1 MDREQDS
8 TASAQERRRV
18 ALLIAAHSEADYP
31 RTGWSGVAVLER
43 PDDEQADAEF
53 SDDQYA
59 EDEHSDDEPDS
70 NWVSEEG
77 AEEIV
82 EGGIPD
88 AEAGP
93 EPSPEDEKPAEKPR
107 KKKKRDDADA
117 APLGTSKAVETM
129 FRNAIRA
136 ELDIIALAATKA
148 NIMISLNGFIISA
161 LMISGA
167 FLFNS
172 SPSFLIPAAVFIL
185 TSAGSITFALLAA
198 SPERAHSLESLKDW
212 WRDRKAGEAT
222 WSDLSGYLMRGNGA
236 SHASG
241 DHQRNLLIYED
252 RVQVSHDD
260 FWGEMQALL
269 RDRDEIYRQM
279 SDHLYWL
286 GQMAN
291 RKFKLLNV
299 SYSVFRWGLVSAIA
313 TFLLIKSTVWA
324 FPALAADE
332 ERPAP
337 NLGISEFSDIYEP
350 SAVQQLP
357 DGRILVVE
365 DEASRAVSILSFG
378 DDGRL
383 IEDNALDL
391 KVTRG
396 FGRTLSDLE
405 GLSVDDNGFIYAI
418 TSHSPTKDDERKPE
432 REQLLR
438 FQIKGGQV
446 GEIGSYTGL
455 YSALA
460 GADALRASILE
471 KTGEEVDFEAI
482 NIEGLSF
489 HKATGQLL
497 LGMRSPMVGDESLI
511 IVIENP
517 VDVLTADAAPQF
529 GEPIVLD
536 LQGGGIRALSYD
548 PVLGSFLIVN
558 EIEDA
563 EGDKMSQ
570 MWTWSGNADDTP
582 TALELPGMINLN
594 NVESVDSV
602 TVAGED
608 RLLIMSDEGNA
619 KKNEPAKYLL
629 LDYAQLPNS

>member
-1 MDREQDS
+1 MDPQQDS
-8 TASAQERRRV
+8 TAAAQDRRRIALLMAAHFEAESRVGVRSDV
-18 ALLIAAHSEADYP
+18 ALL
-31 RTGWSGVAVLER
+31 ER
-43 PDDEQADAEF
+43 PADADDDEIPAAVTPAEPE
-53 SDDQYA
+53 A
-59 EDEHSDDEPDS
+59 EDVDDTS
-70 NWVSEEG
+70 L
-77 AEEIV
+77 AEE
-82 EGGIPD
+82 E

-93 EPSPEDEKPAEKPR
+93 ETADEEPAAEKPR
-107 KKKKRDDADA
+107 KKKKRDEADA

-172 SPSFLIPAAVFIL
+172 SPSFLVPAAVFIL

-198 SPERAHSLESLKDW
+198 SPERANSLESLKEW

-222 WSDLSGYLMRGNGA
+222 WSDLSGYLMRGSATN
-236 SHASG
+236 HASG
-241 DHQRNLLIYED
+241 DQRNLLIYED

-260 FWGEMQALL
+260 FWGEMQVLL

-286 GQMAN
+286 GKMAN

-299 SYSVFRWGLVSAIA
+299 SYSVFRWGLVASIA

-324 FPALAADE
+324 FPALADDKDRAV
-332 ERPAP
+332 P
-337 NLGISEFSDIYEP
+337 NFGIAEFSDIYEP
-350 SAVQQLP
+350 SAVQQMP

-365 DEASRAVSILSFG
+365 DEASRAVNILTFG

-383 IEDNALDL
+383 VEDNALDL

-405 GLSVDDNGFIYAI
+405 GLSVDDDGFIYAI
-418 TSHSPTKDDERKPE
+418 TSHSPTKKDDRKPE

-446 GEIGSYTGL
+446 GDIGSYTGL
-455 YSALA
+455 HTALG
-460 GADALRASILE
+460 GAEALKASILE
-471 KTGEEVDFEAI
+471 KTGEEIDFHEI

-489 HKATGQLL
+489 HKATGNLL
-497 LGMRSPMVGDESLI
+497 LGMRSPMVGADSLI

-517 VDVLTADAAPQF
+517 EEVLAGSAAPQF
-529 GEPIVLD
+529 GDPIMLD

-570 MWTWSGNADDTP
+570 MWSWTGDPADPP
-582 TALELPGMINLN
+582 TALEMPGMIDLN

-602 TVAGED
+602 TVGGED
-608 RLLIMSDEGNA
+608 RLLIMSDEGDP
-619 KKNEPAKYLL
+619 KKDRPAKYLL
-629 LDYAQLPNS
+629 LDYAQLPAL

>member
-1 MDREQDS
+1 MTSWEDS
-8 TASAQERRRV
+8 TAAHDRRRV
-18 ALLIAAHSEADYP
+18 AMLIAAHTDAEVAYREGSE
-31 RTGWSGVAVLER
+31 VAVLDRPR
-43 PDDEQADAEF
+43 PDPAPVDGRADDDPVPDGRAEVTGESADADAAQPEAACE
-53 SDDQYA
+53 A
-59 EDEHSDDEPDS
+59 EP
-70 NWVSEEG
+70 
-77 AEEIV
+77 AKK
-82 EGGIPD
+82 
-88 AEAGP
+88 AAK
-93 EPSPEDEKPAEKPR
+93 KP
-107 KKKKRDDADA
+107 KREDADA

-172 SPSFLIPAAVFIL
+172 SPSFLVPAAVFIL

-198 SPERAHSLESLKDW
+198 SPERANSLVSIKEW
-212 WRDRKAGEAT
+212 WRDRKAGAAT

-236 SHASG
+236 NHASG
-241 DHQRNLLIYED
+241 SQRNLLIYED

-299 SYSVFRWGLVSAIA
+299 SYSVFRWGLAAAIA
-313 TFLLIKSTVWA
+313 TFLLMKSAVWA
-324 FPALAADE
+324 FPALASDE
-332 ERPAP
+332 DRPMP
-337 NLGISEFSDIYEP
+337 SLGIAEFTDIYEP

-365 DEASRAVSILSFG
+365 DEASRAVNILTFG

-383 IEDNALDL
+383 VEDNALDL

-405 GLSVDDNGFIYAI
+405 GLSVDDGGFIYAI
-418 TSHSPTKDDERKPE
+418 TSHSPTKKNGRKPE
-432 REQLLR
+432 REQLLH
-438 FQIKGGQV
+438 FQIKGSQV
-446 GEIGSYTGL
+446 GEISSYTGL
-455 YSALA
+455 YDALA
-460 GADALRASILE
+460 SATALKESILD
-471 KTGEEVDFEAI
+471 KTGEEVDFETI

-497 LGMRSPMVGDESLI
+497 LGMRAPMVGDASLI
-511 IVIENP
+511 VVIENP
-517 VDVLTADAAPQF
+517 EQVLAGSAAPQF

-548 PVLGSFLIVN
+548 PVLGTFLIVN

-563 EGDKMSQ
+563 EGDKLSQ
-570 MWTWSGNADDTP
+570 MWTWTGDAGDEPTP
-582 TALELPGMINLN
+582 LELPGMINLN

-602 TVAGED
+602 TVGGED
-608 RLLIMSDEGNA
+608 RLLIMSDEGDP
-619 KKNEPAKYLL
+619 KKDRPAKYLL
-629 LDYAQLPNS
+629 LDYAQLPAL

>member
-1 MDREQDS
+1 MDPQQDS
-8 TASAQERRRV
+8 TAAAQDRRRIALLMAAHFEAESRVGVRSDV
-18 ALLIAAHSEADYP
+18 ALL
-31 RTGWSGVAVLER
+31 ER
-43 PDDEQADAEF
+43 PADADHDETPAAVTPADPEAEDVDDTSLADDE
-53 SDDQYA
+53 
-59 EDEHSDDEPDS
+59 
-70 NWVSEEG
+70 
-77 AEEIV
+77 
-82 EGGIPD
+82 

-93 EPSPEDEKPAEKPR
+93 ETADEEPAAEKPR
-107 KKKKRDDADA
+107 KKKKRDEADA

-129 FRNAIRA
+129 FRNAIRG

-172 SPSFLIPAAVFIL
+172 SPSFLVPAAVFIL

-198 SPERAHSLESLKDW
+198 SPERANSLESLKEW

-222 WSDLSGYLMRGNGA
+222 WSDLSGYLMRGRA
-236 SHASG
+236 TTHASG
-241 DHQRNLLIYED
+241 DQRNLLIYED

-260 FWGEMQALL
+260 FWGEMQVLL

-286 GQMAN
+286 GKMAN

-299 SYSVFRWGLVSAIA
+299 SYSVFRWGLVASIA

-324 FPALAADE
+324 FPALADDE
-332 ERPAP
+332 DSAVP
-337 NLGISEFSDIYEP
+337 NFGIAEFSDIYEP
-350 SAVQQLP
+350 SAVQQMP

-365 DEASRAVSILSFG
+365 DEASRAVNILTFG

-383 IEDNALDL
+383 VEDNALDL
-391 KVTRG
+391 RVTRG

-405 GLSVDDNGFIYAI
+405 GLSVDDDGFIYAI
-418 TSHSPTKDDERKPE
+418 TSHSPTNKNGRKPE

-446 GEIGSYTGL
+446 GDIGSYTGL
-455 YSALA
+455 YTALG
-460 GADALRASILE
+460 GAEALKASILE
-471 KTGEEVDFEAI
+471 KTGEEIDFHEI

-489 HKATGQLL
+489 HKATGNLL
-497 LGMRSPMVGDESLI
+497 LGMRSPMVGADSLI

-517 VDVLTADAAPQF
+517 EEVLAGSAAPQF
-529 GEPIVLD
+529 GDPIMLD

-570 MWTWSGNADDTP
+570 MWSWTGDPADPP
-582 TALELPGMINLN
+582 TALEMPGMIDLN

-602 TVAGED
+602 TVGGED
-608 RLLIMSDEGNA
+608 RLLIMSDEGDP
-619 KKNEPAKYLL
+619 KKDRPAKYLL
-629 LDYAQLPNS
+629 LDYAQLPAL

>member
-1 MDREQDS
+1 MDPQQDS
-8 TASAQERRRV
+8 TAAAQDRRRIALLMAAHFEAESHVGVRSDV
-18 ALLIAAHSEADYP
+18 ALL
-31 RTGWSGVAVLER
+31 ER
-43 PDDEQADAEF
+43 PADADDDEIPAAVTPAEPE
-53 SDDQYA
+53 A
-59 EDEHSDDEPDS
+59 EDVDDTS
-70 NWVSEEG
+70 L
-77 AEEIV
+77 AEE
-82 EGGIPD
+82 E

-93 EPSPEDEKPAEKPR
+93 ETADEELATEKPR
-107 KKKKRDDADA
+107 KKKRDEADA

-172 SPSFLIPAAVFIL
+172 SPSFLVPAAVFIL

-198 SPERAHSLESLKDW
+198 SPERANSLESLKEW

-222 WSDLSGYLMRGNGA
+222 WSDLSGYLMRGSATN
-236 SHASG
+236 HASG
-241 DHQRNLLIYED
+241 DQRNLLIYED

-260 FWGEMQALL
+260 FWGEMQVLL

-286 GQMAN
+286 GKMAN

-299 SYSVFRWGLVSAIA
+299 SYSVFRWGLVASIA

-324 FPALAADE
+324 FPALADDKDRAV
-332 ERPAP
+332 P
-337 NLGISEFSDIYEP
+337 NFGIAEFSDIYEP
-350 SAVQQLP
+350 SAVQQMP

-365 DEASRAVSILSFG
+365 DEASRAVNILTFG

-383 IEDNALDL
+383 VEDNALDL

-405 GLSVDDNGFIYAI
+405 GLSVDDDGFIYAI
-418 TSHSPTKDDERKPE
+418 TSHSPTKKDDRKPE

-446 GEIGSYTGL
+446 GDIGSYTGL
-455 YSALA
+455 HTALG
-460 GADALRASILE
+460 GAEALKASILE
-471 KTGEEVDFEAI
+471 KTGEEIDFHEI

-489 HKATGQLL
+489 HKATGNLL
-497 LGMRSPMVGDESLI
+497 LGMRSPMVGADSLI

-517 VDVLTADAAPQF
+517 EEVLAGSAAPQF
-529 GEPIVLD
+529 GDPIMLD

-570 MWTWSGNADDTP
+570 MWSWTGDPADPP
-582 TALELPGMINLN
+582 TALEMPGMIDLN

-602 TVAGED
+602 TVGGED
-608 RLLIMSDEGNA
+608 RLLIMSDEGDP
-619 KKNEPAKYLL
+619 KKDRPAKYLL
-629 LDYAQLPNS
+629 LDYAQLPAL

>member
-1 MDREQDS
+1 MDPQQDS
-8 TASAQERRRV
+8 TAAAQDRRRIALLMAAHFEAESRVGVRSDV
-18 ALLIAAHSEADYP
+18 ALL
-31 RTGWSGVAVLER
+31 ER
-43 PDDEQADAEF
+43 PADADHDETPAAVTPA
-53 SDDQYA
+53 DPEA
-59 EDEHSDDEPDS
+59 EDVDDTS
-70 NWVSEEG
+70 L
-77 AEEIV
+77 AEE
-82 EGGIPD
+82 E

-93 EPSPEDEKPAEKPR
+93 ETADEEPAAEKPR
-107 KKKKRDDADA
+107 KKKKRDEADA

-129 FRNAIRA
+129 FRNAIRG

-172 SPSFLIPAAVFIL
+172 SPSFLVPAAVFIL

-198 SPERAHSLESLKDW
+198 SPERANSLESLKEW

-222 WSDLSGYLMRGNGA
+222 WSDLSGYLMRGSA
-236 SHASG
+236 TTHASG
-241 DHQRNLLIYED
+241 DQRNLLIYED

-260 FWGEMQALL
+260 FWGEMQVLL

-286 GQMAN
+286 GKMAN

-299 SYSVFRWGLVSAIA
+299 SYSVFRWGLVASIA

-324 FPALAADE
+324 FPALADDKDRAV
-332 ERPAP
+332 P
-337 NLGISEFSDIYEP
+337 NFGIAEFSDIYEP
-350 SAVQQLP
+350 SAVQQMP

-365 DEASRAVSILSFG
+365 DEASRAVNILTFG

-383 IEDNALDL
+383 VEDNALDL

-405 GLSVDDNGFIYAI
+405 GLSVDDDGFIYAI
-418 TSHSPTKDDERKPE
+418 TSHSPTKKDDRKPE

-446 GEIGSYTGL
+446 GDIGSYTGL
-455 YSALA
+455 HTALG
-460 GADALRASILE
+460 GAEALKASILE
-471 KTGEEVDFEAI
+471 KTGEEIDFDEI

-497 LGMRSPMVGDESLI
+497 LGMRSPMVGADSLI

-517 VDVLTADAAPQF
+517 EEVLAGSAAPQF

-570 MWTWSGNADDTP
+570 MWSWTGDPADPP
-582 TALELPGMINLN
+582 TALEMPGMIDLN

-602 TVAGED
+602 TVGGED
-608 RLLIMSDEGNA
+608 RLLIMSDEGDP
-619 KKNEPAKYLL
+619 KKDRPAKYLL
-629 LDYAQLPNS
+629 LDYAQLPAL